1 MNRPALFLVL
11 ICLQLFPDELPAQF
25 SSGRGEIRI
34 MWYNVEN
41 LFHPTDDTLQGDDE
55 FTPEGVRRWT
65 HSRYRKK
72 ITNVAK
78 VIIAAGLW
86 EPPDV
91 VGLGE
96 IEEARV
102 LEDLVQHPILK
113 PYNFKYLHRNSPDRR
128 GMDVACLY
136 RENRISLEQW
146 NVYSP
151 PRVGSHGSTRNIL
164 HFCGIWRGGRDTL
177 DLFLVH
183 FISKYGG
190 TGATADYRRTQ
201 AGTMVHLV
209 DSVQRLR
216 ENTLTVMAGDFNEEI
231 DGYSMEPIRKGSA
244 GGDSIR
250 TIYTKGPGSY
260 KYRGQWNRID
270 QFLVGGPAGR
280 YHVKAFILDL
290 PVLLIPDDTYGGMK
304 PARTYEGYSYR
315 GGVSDHLPILLDISH
330 RPFST
335 YFER

>member
-1 MNRPALFLVL
+1 MNRPFLLLALM
-11 ICLQLFPDELPAQF
+11 CLQLFPDELSAQS

-55 FTPEGVRRWT
+55 FTPEGVRHWT

-72 ITNVAK
+72 IANAAK
-78 VIIAAGLW
+78 VIVAAGLW

-102 LEDLVQHPILK
+102 LEDLVQHPILQ
-113 PYNFKYLHRNSPDRR
+113 PYNFRYLHTDSPDRR

-136 RENRISLEQW
+136 RENRISLVQW
-146 NVYSP
+146 NAYSS
-151 PRVGSHGSTRNIL
+151 PRARSHGATRDIM
-164 HFCGIWRGGRDTL
+164 HFCGTWRGKRDTL

-183 FISKYGG
+183 FISRYGG

-209 DSVQRLR
+209 DSVQRIR
-216 ENTLTVMAGDFNEEI
+216 SSSLTVMAGDFNAEFE
-231 DGYSMEPIRKGSA
+231 GYSLEPFRMGLA

-250 TIYTKGPGSY
+250 SIHMEGPGSY
-260 KYRGQWNRID
+260 KYRGRWSRID
-270 QFLVGGPAGR
+270 QFLVCGPAGG
-280 YHVKAFILDL
+280 YHVKGFILNL

-335 YFER
+335 FSEQ